1 MKQALST
8 LPLLGRTHDEI
19 YRRKSC
25 TIDIDDGCDFAEIK
39 PMKSH
44 RSYTDLFDSSHA
56 VDIFTAL
63 TPHIYAPIVT
73 SKKLGS
79 AKIDQ
84 SIIVIRRRQSFPS
97 SEGDKLR
104 RLIRTKQS
112 I

>member
-1 MKQALST
+1 M
-8 LPLLGRTHDEI
+8 
-19 YRRKSC
+19 YRKKSV
-25 TIDIDDGCDFAEIK
+25 TVDVDDGCDLAETK

-44 RSYTDLFDSSHA
+44 RSYTDLFDVSHA

-63 TPHIYAPIVT
+63 TPYIYAPTVI

-79 AKIDQ
+79 TKIDQ

-97 SEGDKLR
+97 LEGDKLR
-104 RLIRTKQS
+104 RLIRRKQF